1 MGEVKKSKRF
11 KYNLASILKVR
22 EIRER
27 QQKDKFSEAEK
38 KYKEEIEKEE
48 KLKNFLV
55 AKYSELR
62 EIMMSGN
69 ISNVN
74 EIIMR
79 KAHLESVK
87 ERVTEQ
93 AKVREE
99 AERVKEEEREKLI
112 QTVKD
117 RKIIEKDRSK
127 KKESWRKVM
136 DKEEGKFLDD
146 ISSVGY
152 VKKKRLAAEE

>member
-69 ISNVN
+69 IST
-74 EIIMR
+74 
-79 KAHLESVK
+79 KAASITG
-87 ERVTEQ
+87 R
-93 AKVREE
+93 
-99 AERVKEEEREKLI
+99 
-112 QTVKD
+112 
-117 RKIIEKDRSK
+117 
-127 KKESWRKVM
+127 
-136 DKEEGKFLDD
+136 
-146 ISSVGY
+146 
-152 VKKKRLAAEE
+152 